1 MDFDPTDHPHRRFDP
16 LQGHWVLVSPH
27 RMKRPWQGQVESLP
41 PEDKPRYDPEC
52 YLCPGNERAGGVR
65 NPPYDDVFVFTN
77 DFAALLPEAPPAPG
91 PEHPLLR
98 SEGVLG
104 TCRVLCFSPRH
115 DLTLCELPV
124 SQLRRV
130 VDLWA
135 AQAEELGR
143 RYAWVQVFENKGS
156 VMGASNPHPHGQIW
170 ALDALPTLVAREDRN
185 QRAYHAKH
193 GRPLL
198 LDYVREELRRG
209 DRVVLENEDWAAL
222 VPYWATWPFEL
233 LLLPTRRHVAR
244 LETLEASERDS
255 LADLM
260 KRAFTR
266 LDNLFRTSFAYSF
279 GWHGAPYAPAGRGG
293 AHGPRGA
300 AEHGDEAGHGGTER
314 GAATGAA
321 DADDGLAAWQLHA
334 HVLPPLL
341 RSATV
346 RKFMVGFELLAE
358 AQRDLTPEQAA
369 QRLRELP
376 DRHYLERP

>member
-1 MDFDPTDHPHRRFDP
+1 MDFYPTDHPHRRFDP

-27 RMKRPWQGQVESLP
+27 RMKRPWQGQIESPP
-41 PEDKPRYDPEC
+41 PEDKPSYDPSC
-52 YLCPGNERAGGVR
+52 YLCPGNERAGGAR

-77 DFAALLPEAPPAPG
+77 DFAALLPDAPPAPE
-91 PEHPLLR
+91 PETPLLR
-98 SEGVLG
+98 SAGVLG

-115 DLTLCELPV
+115 DLTLCELPQ

-135 AQAEELGR
+135 EQTAELGR
-143 RYAWVQVFENKGS
+143 RYTWVQVFENKGS

-170 ALDALPTLVAREDRN
+170 ALDALPTLVAREDRR
-185 QRAYHAKH
+185 QRSYHAEH

-198 LDYVREELRRG
+198 LDYALEELRRG
-209 DRVVLENEDWAAL
+209 ERVVVANDDWAAL

-233 LLLPTRRHVAR
+233 LLLPIRRHVAR
-244 LETLEASERDS
+244 LPDLAPAERDA

-279 GWHGAPYAPAGRGG
+279 GWHGAPYTHVGG
-293 AHGPRGA
+293 ARDDAGGGVSGPDA
-300 AEHGDEAGHGGTER
+300 ER
-314 GAATGAA
+314 GDAA
-321 DADDGLAAWQLHA
+321 GLAAWQLHA

-369 QRLRELP
+369 ERLRELP